1 MPAGHTTA
9 GGDPNPVHAIL
20 LSFPIALFSSA
31 LVTDIVYLRTAELQW
46 TNFSAW
52 LISGA
57 LLFGG
62 LVLAWAL
69 ISLLLDFKG
78 PGRRRNLIY
87 FGVLAAMWI
96 LGLVNILKHSQD
108 GWSSVG
114 GFGLGLSILCTLL
127 ALAAGIIAHSNFWT
141 REVAR

>member
-1 MPAGHTTA
+1 MPAGQMIT
-9 GGDPNPVHAIL
+9 GSGPNPVHAIL
-20 LSFPIALFSSA
+20 LGFPIALFSSA

-69 ISLLLDFKG
+69 IGLVLDLRA
-78 PGRRRNLIY
+78 PGQRRRLIY
-87 FGVLAAMWI
+87 PGVLAVMWI
-96 LGLVNILKHSQD
+96 LGLVNAFKHSQD

-114 GFGLGLSILCTLL
+114 AFGLVLSILCTLL
-127 ALAAGIIAHSNFWT
+127 ALAAGYIAHSSYGNREIT
-141 REVAR
+141 R

>member
-1 MPAGHTTA
+1 MPTGQTTA

-20 LSFPIALFSSA
+20 LGFPIALFSSA

-69 ISLLLDFKG
+69 IGLILNFKG
-78 PGRRRNLIY
+78 PGKHRSLIY
-87 FGVLAAMWI
+87 VGVLAVMWI
-96 LGLVNILKHSQD
+96 LGFVNALKHSQD

-114 GFGLGLSILCTLL
+114 VFGLVLSILCTLL
-127 ALAAGIIAHSNFWT
+127 ALAAGVIAHSNFWT

>member
-1 MPAGHTTA
+1 MPAWRQVA
-9 GGDPNPVHAIL
+9 GDGPNPIHAIL
-20 LSFPIALFSSA
+20 LGFPIALFSSA

-57 LLFGG
+57 LVFGG
-62 LVLAWAL
+62 LVTAWAL
-69 ISLLLDFKG
+69 ISLLLGLRGAD
-78 PGRRRNLIY
+78 RRRRLIY
-87 FGVLAAMWI
+87 FGVLAVMWV
-96 LGLVNILKHSQD
+96 LGFINVLKHSQD

-114 GFGLGLSILCTLL
+114 AFGLVLSIVCTLL
-127 ALAAGIIAHSNFWT
+127 ALAAGVIAHSGYGT

>member
-1 MPAGHTTA
+1 MPAGQTTS
-9 GGDPNPVHAIL
+9 GGDPHPVHAIL
-20 LSFPIALFSSA
+20 LGFPIALFSSA

-57 LLFGG
+57 LWFGG

-69 ISLLLDFKG
+69 ISLVLNLRGSGK
-78 PGRRRNLIY
+78 RRNLIY
-87 FGVLAAMWI
+87 VGVLAVMWI
-96 LGLVNILKHSQD
+96 LGLVNALKHSQD

-114 GFGLGLSILCTLL
+114 GFGLTLSILCTLL
-127 ALAAGIIAHSNFWT
+127 ALAAGVIAHSKYWM